1 MSDTAPTII
10 GLKTKDGEEA
20 KSDTAYA
27 KYFKIFEYEEGVKLI
42 SIDISQDTALLEE
55 YTENSKKAV
64 EDSEKEEAVEYDED
78 GNVIARTSNEYTEA
92 LYKNNI
98 VNYLLVPEDFEV
110 PAGLEKEYIIV
121 TVPSKK
127 TFMASPEAIKM
138 MEDLKCLDA
147 VSLLGMD
154 EKEVKSDT
162 LEKAL
167 KDDTVK
173 LAGDLEKPDYQKVVK
188 DKTDLVI
195 LPGDVL
201 PDEIKKDA
209 KDKDKLTEE
218 ADEMQKNLEKLESR
232 FTTLSAPVII
242 DRSAQE
248 KDELAQAEW
257 IKVYGALYGCEEQAD
272 TLFDEMVKKA
282 DKK

>member
-1 MSDTAPTII
+1 
-10 GLKTKDGEEA
+10 
-20 KSDTAYA
+20 
-27 KYFKIFEYEEGVKLI
+27 
-42 SIDISQDTALLEE
+42 
-55 YTENSKKAV
+55 
-64 EDSEKEEAVEYDED
+64 
-78 GNVIARTSNEYTEA
+78 
-92 LYKNNI
+92 
-98 VNYLLVPEDFEV
+98 
-110 PAGLEKEYIIV
+110 
-121 TVPSKK
+121 
-127 TFMASPEAIKM
+127 MASPEAIKM

-154 EKEVKSDT
+154 EKDVKSET

-167 KDDTVK
+167 KDDKVK
-173 LAGDLEKPDYQKVVK
+173 TAGDLEKPEYQKVVK
-188 DKTDLVI
+188 DKTDLAI
-195 LPGDVL
+195 LPGTVL

-218 ADEMQKNLEKLESR
+218 AKDMQKNLEKLESR
-232 FTTLSAPVII
+232 FTTLDVPVIV

-272 TLFDEMVKKA
+272 KIFDELVKKA

>member
-1 MSDTAPTII
+1 
-10 GLKTKDGEEA
+10 
-20 KSDTAYA
+20 
-27 KYFKIFEYEEGVKLI
+27 
-42 SIDISQDTALLEE
+42 
-55 YTENSKKAV
+55 
-64 EDSEKEEAVEYDED
+64 
-78 GNVIARTSNEYTEA
+78 
-92 LYKNNI
+92 
-98 VNYLLVPEDFEV
+98 
-110 PAGLEKEYIIV
+110 
-121 TVPSKK
+121 
-127 TFMASPEAIKM
+127 MASPEAIKM

-154 EKEVKSDT
+154 EKDVKSET

-201 PDEIKKDA
+201 PEEIKKDA

-218 ADEMQKNLEKLESR
+218 AKEMQKNLEKLESR
-232 FTTLSAPVII
+232 FTTLDAPVII

-272 TLFDEMVKKA
+272 KIFDELVKKA
-282 DKK
+282 DKQ